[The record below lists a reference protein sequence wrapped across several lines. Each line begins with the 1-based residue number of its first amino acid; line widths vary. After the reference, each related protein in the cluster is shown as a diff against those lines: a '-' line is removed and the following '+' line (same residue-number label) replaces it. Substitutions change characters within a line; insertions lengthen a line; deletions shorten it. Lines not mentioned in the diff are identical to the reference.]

1 MDSLPRI
8 NLFAYRDIFY
18 WLYKL
23 FKTPTILPVAHQL
36 FILFVQVGR
45 LIAAQRG
52 QSIYRIRK
60 FLQKALYLLGV
71 FCKPCP
77 FRDSSDNNNHI
88 LKQSLF
94 SLDF

>member
-1 MDSLPRI
+1 MASLPRM
-8 NLFAYRDIFY
+8 NLFAYRDLFY

-36 FILFVQVGR
+36 FILFVQVR
-45 LIAAQRG
+45 QLIVASRG

-60 FLQKALYLLGV
+60 LLQKALYLLGV
-71 FCKPCP
+71 FGKPCP

-88 LKQSLF
+88 LK
-94 SLDF
+94 